1 MTQKR
6 ETVGKI
12 SSELLGK
19 SPDSVDPIEI
29 ERAMHGDY
37 SKNMFD
43 CWSAGRSSFHG
54 DFFIVVITKREP
66 LMPNVLRNY
75 FFSRVSC
82 PTPDYDQ
89 TVYHYKKNDDVLD
102 FLWVI
107 PSKDACIQLS
117 EQATSVAPEE
127 WGLLNYVLR
136 FADGSLYKIAKKL
149 NGEAEDSILLVQ

>member
-1 MTQKR
+1 MTQRR

-12 SSELLGK
+12 SSELIGK

-37 SKNMFD
+37 SKNLFD
-43 CWSAGRSSFHG
+43 CWGAGRSNFH
-54 DFFIVVITKREP
+54 DNFFIVVITKMEP

-75 FFSRVSC
+75 FFSRASC

-89 TVYHYKKNDDVLD
+89 TVYHYKKNEDVLD

-107 PSKDACIQLS
+107 PSKDACLHLVKN
-117 EQATSVAPEE
+117 AAVVDKAE
-127 WGLLNYVLR
+127 WGLLNYVLK
-136 FADGSLYKIAKKL
+136 FADGTLYKMVKNL
-149 NGEAEDSILLVQ
+149 NGEVKDSCLLVQ